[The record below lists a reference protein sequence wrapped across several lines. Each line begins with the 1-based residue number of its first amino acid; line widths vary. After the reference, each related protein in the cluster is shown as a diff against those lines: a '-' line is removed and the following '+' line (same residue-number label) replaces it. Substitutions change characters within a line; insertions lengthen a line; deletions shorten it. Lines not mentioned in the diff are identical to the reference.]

1 MFNKLYLLVVGLIF
15 TSSSIFAQSG
25 SLEGKISDKNT
36 GETVPFANVV
46 AKRNGN
52 QIAGVTTDFDGN
64 YTIKPLYPCTYDL
77 IVSFVGYC
85 QVTLEGIVVS
95 SNKITFRDVQLSEG
109 IDIEEVVIKDEKPL
123 LEE

>member
-1 MFNKLYLLVVGLIF
+1 MFNKLYLLIVGLIF

-25 SLEGKISDKNT
+25 SLEGKITDKNT

-46 AKRNGN
+46 AERNGN

-64 YTIKPLYPCTYDL
+64 YTIKPLDPGTYDL
-77 IVSFVGYC
+77 IVSFVGYG

-95 SNKITFRDVQLSEG
+95 SNKI
-109 IDIEEVVIKDEKPL
+109 IEFGRKSPDL
-123 LEE
+123 F